1 MRFKLIQPQ
10 IVISIATIASLAI
23 FTWPLF
29 IESTFASDAQVA
41 QTVFIFLMPA
51 LILFVLAQY
60 SAGGIE
66 TRQLAILGVLTAL
79 NSVIRLLG
87 AGVAG
92 IETVFFLIIIGAFV
106 FRSSFGFA
114 LGALSLLVSAVL
126 SGGIGPWLPFQMMAA
141 ALVGVG
147 AGLLPRFHNRVLQ
160 ILCLAAYAVFA
171 SFAYGALMTLWNW
184 PYLAGIGTTLSYL
197 PGAGLIDNLE
207 RFWQYQILTGGLAW
221 DAGRAI
227 TTVILI
233 GLTAPALIATLER
246 AATRAGFRK
255 Y

>member
-1 MRFKLIQPQ
+1 MRYKLIQSK
-10 IVISIATIASLAI
+10 ILISIASLASLAI

-29 IESTFASDAQVA
+29 IQSSFASDSQVA

-51 LILFVLAQY
+51 LIVFVLAEY
-60 SAGGIE
+60 SAGGID

-79 NSVIRLLG
+79 NSVVRLLG

-147 AGLLPRFHNRVLQ
+147 AGLLPRFTNRVIQ
-160 ILCLAAYAVFA
+160 ILCLA
-171 SFAYGALMTLWNW
+171 SFTYGALMTLWNW

-197 PGAGLIDNLE
+197 PGAGLFANLE